1 MNIALLAGTHSGC
14 GKTSVMLAL
23 LQAMQNVG
31 LSVAS
36 FKTGPDFL
44 DPLWHQAVTG
54 RASYNVDT
62 QMVGLADSLRQL
74 QTATSDYALIEGV
87 MGLFDG
93 RTGVGE
99 TGSSLDLARVLGASV
114 LLLVDVSGMSGSVVP
129 LVQGF
134 CQSAKVKGVTIAGIV
149 ANRVG
154 SAYHAELIKT
164 FLAEYEQ
171 PPLVAWLE
179 KNAPVLPERHLGL
192 VMPTAADVPDFS
204 AAFHVDMDVL
214 QSVWGELCE
223 PQQLSASE
231 HECWGSFHTLTY
243 GGLLQGKKIAVAR
256 DAACCFIYPANVDW
270 LRAEGAELVFFSPLA
285 GDAVPENSDAL
296 WLAGGYPELYAE
308 QLSQSATWASLRSF
322 IEADKPVLAEC
333 GGMMILG
340 QELVDI
346 EGRAWT
352 MAGILP
358 FSVRMQ
364 PRLVSLGY
372 RELTAGARGHEF
384 HYSERYNDEALP
396 PCFELERG
404 DNGVTYKNLRAAYI
418 HWYFPSNPETVA
430 QWFLK
435 PC

>member
-23 LQAMQNVG
+23 LQAMQQAG

-54 RASYNVDT
+54 KASYNVDT

-99 TGSSLDLARVLGASV
+99 AGSSLDLARVLGASV
-114 LLLVDVSGMSGSVVP
+114 LLVVDVSGMSGSVVP

-134 CQSAKVKGVTIAGIV
+134 CQSAKAKGVTIAGIV

-164 FLAEYEQ
+164 FLAEHEQ

-192 VMPTAADVPDFS
+192 VMPEAADVPDFS
-204 AAFHVDMDVL
+204 AAFHVDIDLLTTVFTEFSGD
-214 QSVWGELCE
+214 SV
-223 PQQLSASE
+223 SALPV
-231 HECWGSFHTLTY
+231 T
-243 GGLLQGKKIAVAR
+243 GLLKGKQIAIAR
-256 DAACCFIYPANVDW
+256 DAVCCFIYPANVDW
-270 LRAEGAELVFFSPLA
+270 LRAEGAKLVFFSPLA
-285 GDAVPENSDAL
+285 GELVPENSDAL

-308 QLSQSATWASLRSF
+308 QLSQSATWASLQAF

-333 GGMMILG
+333 GGMMLLG
-340 QELVDI
+340 QELIDI
-346 EGRAWT
+346 EARAWT

-384 HYSERYNDEALP
+384 HYSKRYNDETLP

-418 HWYFPSNPETVA
+418 HWYFPSHPETVA

-435 PC
+435 AC